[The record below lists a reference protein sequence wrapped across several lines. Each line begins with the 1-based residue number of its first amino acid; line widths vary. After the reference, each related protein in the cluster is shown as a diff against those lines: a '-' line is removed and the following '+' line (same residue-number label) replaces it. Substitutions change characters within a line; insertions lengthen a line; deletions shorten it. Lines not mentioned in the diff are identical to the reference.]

1 MAFGAVLILAAVAL
15 GVLRSPLF
23 GADRPTVEGEHR
35 LSEERVLR
43 TAGIA
48 TGENVVWFDEGEAMR
63 RLEADPWISSATVW
77 TDLPHTIGVRITE
90 RVPVGAIETHAGW
103 EVVGADGVIIAR
115 PADAPNL
122 PTITALVP
130 GDDIVSLGAELLG
143 AMTSDLRGQVDAL
156 TVGVD
161 GVVRLVLRHGVSVT
175 YGRADEADEKA
186 QALGAVLA
194 WAQDEHAH
202 VQEIDVSVPG
212 APTARLAGGA
222 VATP

>member
-1 MAFGAVLILAAVAL
+1 L
-15 GVLRSPLF
+15 GILRSPLL
-23 GADRPTVEGEHR
+23 GADRLIVEGEHR

-48 TGENVVWFDEGEAMR
+48 PGENIVWFDEAEAIR

-77 TDLPHTIGVRITE
+77 TDLPDTIGVRITE

-103 EVVGADGVIIAR
+103 EVVGADGVIISR
-115 PADAPNL
+115 PADPPNL

-143 AMTSDLRGQVDAL
+143 AMPPDLRGQVDAL

-186 QALGAVLA
+186 QALEAVLS
-194 WAQDEHAH
+194 WAADEHAH